1 MCAWNVAAVRNWCCE
16 RYKWVNQLK
25 WVMCDV
31 EITIDER
38 SNGKYTDEQ
47 ENVLKDEVKSN
58 IW

>member
-1 MCAWNVAAVRNWCCE
+1 
-16 RYKWVNQLK
+16 
-25 WVMCDV
+25 MCDV
-31 EITIDER
+31 EITIGER